1 VCPSSPLGFGIV
13 TPGLDLDPAL
23 PGALAAL
30 LARQRDDGWHRGAQ
44 CYVSIG
50 GEPVVDLAVGES
62 TPGRGL
68 ETTDVMLWYSS
79 GKPFTTVAV
88 LQLWE
93 QGRLALDDPVARYVD
108 GWGNGKEAC
117 TLRHV
122 LVHTGGFPMW
132 GDPAFD
138 EDLPYADAVARIAA
152 APATWEPGTAA
163 GYHPVTGWK
172 ILGAVVE
179 AVDGRPIAR
188 YVHDEI
194 VEPLGLDATFLGI
207 PRDIQAELGP
217 RIVPVEWTGHTMP
230 AIEPDGGF
238 RMVPY
243 HIERVHNEPWH
254 IAKVEPAG
262 GMRGPARA
270 LGAFYESLLG
280 YGPAVLRPA
289 TVEMMTKVHR
299 WGLRDLVFSF
309 EAPWGL
315 GVGVDFSGGTGWRA
329 FGHGGMASSRGL
341 ADPECGLVMVVVAN
355 GLAGFFQAEQRV
367 IEITDAVYAALG
379 PAFASRRRPTTP
391 RAAAPS
397 LST

>member
-1 VCPSSPLGFGIV
+1 MC
-13 TPGLDLDPAL
+13 GLLE
-23 PGALAAL
+23 
-30 LARQRDDGWHRGAQ
+30 RQRQDGWHRGAQ
-44 CYVSIG
+44 CYVSLR
-50 GEPVVDLAVGES
+50 GETVLDVAIGES
-62 TPGRGL
+62 APDRPL

-93 QGRLALDDPVARYVD
+93 QGRLALDDPIAWFVP
-108 GWGNGKEAC
+108 GWGNGKEVC

-138 EDLPYADAVARIAA
+138 RDEPYADAVARIAA
-152 APATWEPGTAA
+152 APAEWQPGTAA

-179 AVDGRPIAR
+179 AVDGRPIER

-194 VEPLGLDATFLGI
+194 AVPLGLDATFLGI
-207 PRDIQAELGP
+207 PVEVQAALGA
-217 RIVPVEWTGHTMP
+217 RIVPVEWRGHTMP
-230 AIEPDGGF
+230 NVEADGTF
-238 RMVPY
+238 SMVPY
-243 HIERVHNEPWH
+243 HVDRVHNEPWH

-262 GMRGPARA
+262 GMRGPACE

-280 YGPAVLRPA
+280 HGAALLAPT

-299 WGLRDLVFSF
+299 WGLRDAVFAF
-309 EAPWGL
+309 DAPWGL
-315 GVGVDFSGGTGWRA
+315 GMAVDFTGGTGWRA
-329 FGHGGMASSRGL
+329 YGHGGMASSRGI

-355 GLAGFFQAEQRV
+355 GLPGFFQAEQRV
-367 IEITDAVYAALG
+367 AELTDAVYDALG
-379 PAFASRRRPTTP
+379 AAFAPRRRPTMP
-391 RAAAPS
+391 RAS
-397 LST
+397 GSMMSS